1 MATITKRTNPSGE
14 TVYRAQIRI
23 KKAGYP
29 NFTESKTF
37 SKRAL
42 AVAWTKKREAEIEQ
56 NPDIL
61 FGEKKKQLC
70 PTLREASERYLS
82 EMTDTD
88 YSRNKQSVIK
98 LLGERMLGKIRLDR
112 LRRSDFAEYAMMR
125 QRGVPEMG
133 LKPVQPSTINGDLQ
147 YLRTILKHAHF
158 VWGMENVTWS
168 ELDLAMEGLRRSRVI
183 GKAKPRKRLPTSDE
197 LQAITNRYVDSWE
210 NFRRNNKLPMHLIMW
225 FAIYSCRREAE
236 IMRLRW
242 SDYDE
247 RNQVWLV
254 RDIKHPD
261 GSRGNNKYFTVMPKL
276 LPIIDAMRQPEM
288 QNFIKKQGG
297 NLEFIFGGFDSRSV
311 SASWRNIRR
320 SIGLDED
327 LRFHD
332 LRHEGA
338 TRLAEDGYT
347 VPQIQQVTLHD
358 DWHVLQDY
366 VNMAKFKRDSRLDFE
381 QAIETAYAQIVRD

>member
-23 KKAGYP
+23 KKVGYP

-42 AVAWTKKREAEIEQ
+42 AVAWAKKREAEIEQ

-158 VWGMENVTWS
+158 VWGMENVTWA

-197 LQAITNRYVDSWE
+197 LQAITNRYVHSWE

-320 SIGLDED
+320 SIGLDDD